1 MELQIILQAD
11 TLEELQL
18 LIEQHFQQ
26 KIRIHQEE
34 LSMFEQYQV
43 RSAERT
49 FIPKIW
55 KYRIICKNARYYFGE
70 T

>member
-1 MELQIILQAD
+1 MKLQIILQAD
-11 TLEELQL
+11 TLEELQV

-26 KIRIHQEE
+26 KIKIHQEK
-34 LSMFEQYQV
+34 LSMFEQYQI
-43 RSAERT
+43 RPAEGK

-55 KYRIICKNARYYFGE
+55 TYRIICKNAKYYFGI

>member
-11 TLEELQL
+11 TLDELQT

-26 KIRIHQEE
+26 KIKIHQEN
-34 LSMFEQYQV
+34 LSMFEQYQI
-43 RSAERT
+43 RPLERK

-55 KYRIICKNARYYFGE
+55 EYRIICRNAKYYFGVI
-70 T
+70 